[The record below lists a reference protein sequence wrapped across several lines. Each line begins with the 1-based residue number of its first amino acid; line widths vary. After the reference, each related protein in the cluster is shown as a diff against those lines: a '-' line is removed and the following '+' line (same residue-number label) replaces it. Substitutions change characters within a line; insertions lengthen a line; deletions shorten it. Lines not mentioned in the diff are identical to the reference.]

1 MFTFS
6 LITGV
11 VVVVSLVTLSLVET
25 ACASTVAVSV
35 GAWLLLVVAE
45 VVPLVFS
52 ELANS
57 GALVELSAEDI
68 ASIPFVST
76 KSAVVSTLAVTL
88 VVVSILCVSP
98 VVTSSAK
105 AFPAI
110 SAKLARADAHE
121 NAIRYFLDVWC
132 LTLLF
137 VSITNTSPF

>member
-11 VVVVSLVTLSLVET
+11 VVVVSLVTLSLVEA
-25 ACASTVAVSV
+25 ACASTVVVSV
-35 GAWLLLVVAE
+35 GAWLSLVVAE
-45 VVPLVFS
+45 AVSLTFS

-57 GALVELSAEDI
+57 GAPVELSEEDA

-76 KSAVVSTLAVTL
+76 KSAVVSTLAITL

-105 AFPAI
+105 AAPAI
-110 SAKLARADAHE
+110 SAKLARADAH
-121 NAIRYFLDVWC
+121 
-132 LTLLF
+132 
-137 VSITNTSPF
+137 

>member
-1 MFTFS
+1 MS
-6 LITGV
+6 
-11 VVVVSLVTLSLVET
+11 LSLVET

-35 GAWLLLVVAE
+35 GAWLSLVVAE

-76 KSAVVSTLAVTL
+76 KFAVVSTLAVTL

-98 VVTSSAK
+98 TVTSSAK
-105 AFPAI
+105 AAP
-110 SAKLARADAHE
+110 
-121 NAIRYFLDVWC
+121 DVWPYY
-132 LTLLF
+132 LF
-137 VSITNTSPF
+137 P